1 MGVPSF
7 QQLML
12 PALQTIGRRYDE
24 ISISGLED
32 EVSKALKISLEERQ
46 LRLPSGNQTLFANR
60 LNWARS
66 YLSKARLI
74 ELPRRGYCRATDRGR
89 ELLAEGVSEINF
101 GLLERY
107 PEFVAWRSQTKGGEA
122 TEETESR
129 DDAEESIA
137 SSFELL
143 NAELARNIVGRVHSF
158 SPAFFE
164 RLIIDLL
171 VRMGYGGG
179 RVEMGRAL
187 GRVGDG
193 GVDGVIKED
202 ELGLDVVYVQ
212 AKRLDPNKAVP
223 LSEVRD
229 FVGGLEGHRASKGV
243 MVTTSYFP
251 STAYDFI
258 TRVSKRVV
266 LIDGQAL
273 ANLMIRHRVGVRVKD
288 VYEVR
293 KIDDNYFAEWCAGAA
308 MRLAGAEAR
317 HPAIS
322 VRAVRLGFLGLWPF
336 RYQQLRFWALDFLG
350 FPWILSCES
359 RLINGLRGIKA
370 QKFFAALL
378 PWRSRRPTGIPIVLA
393 CGGAELFMG
402 KSYPSF

>member
-1 MGVPSF
+1 MSVPSF

-12 PALQTIGRRYDE
+12 PALQTIGQRYDE
-24 ISISGLED
+24 ISIAGLEE
-32 EVSKALKISLEERQ
+32 EVGKALRISPEERQ
-46 LRLPSGNQTLFANR
+46 VRLPSGNQTLFGNR

-66 YLSKARLI
+66 YLSKAGLI

-89 ELLAEGVSEINF
+89 ELLAEGPIEIDL

-107 PEFVAWRSQTKGGEA
+107 PEFVAWRSQSKVAEVVEDPGIRENAEA
-122 TEETESR
+122 L
-129 DDAEESIA
+129 IA

-143 NAELARNIVGRVHSF
+143 NTELGRDIVERVHSF

-179 RVEMGRAL
+179 RAEMGRAL

-212 AKRLDPNKAVP
+212 AKRLDPDTGVP
-223 LSEVRD
+223 LREVRD
-229 FVGGLEGHRASKGV
+229 FVGGLEGHRATKGV
-243 MVTTSYFP
+243 LVTTSYFP

-266 LIDGQAL
+266 LIDGQEL
-273 ANLMIRHRVGVRVKD
+273 ANLMIRHRVGIRVKD

-293 KIDDNYFAEWCAGAA
+293 KIDENYFVE
-308 MRLAGAEAR
+308 
-317 HPAIS
+317 
-322 VRAVRLGFLGLWPF
+322 
-336 RYQQLRFWALDFLG
+336 
-350 FPWILSCES
+350 
-359 RLINGLRGIKA
+359 
-370 QKFFAALL
+370 
-378 PWRSRRPTGIPIVLA
+378 
-393 CGGAELFMG
+393 
-402 KSYPSF
+402 

>member
-1 MGVPSF
+1 MSVPSF

-12 PALQTIGRRYDE
+12 PALQPIGQRYDE
-24 ISISGLED
+24 ISIAGLEE
-32 EVSKALKISLEERQ
+32 EVGKALRISPEERQ
-46 LRLPSGNQTLFANR
+46 VMLPSGNQTLFGNR

-66 YLSKARLI
+66 YLSKAGLI

-89 ELLAEGVSEINF
+89 KLLAEGLCEIDL

-107 PEFVAWRSQTKGGEA
+107 PEFVAWRSQSKVAEVV
-122 TEETESR
+122 
-129 DDAEESIA
+129 DDADLRDNAEALIA

-143 NAELARNIVGRVHSF
+143 NAELGREIVERVHSF

-179 RVEMGRAL
+179 RAEMGRAL

-212 AKRLDPNKAVP
+212 AKRLDPDNGVP
-223 LSEVRD
+223 LREVRD
-229 FVGGLEGHRASKGV
+229 FVGGLEGHRATKGV
-243 MVTTSYFP
+243 LVTTSYFP

-266 LIDGQAL
+266 LIDGQEL
-273 ANLMIRHRVGVRVKD
+273 ASLMIRHRVGIRAKD
-288 VYEVR
+288 VYEVL
-293 KIDDNYFAEWCAGAA
+293 KIDENYFIE
-308 MRLAGAEAR
+308 
-317 HPAIS
+317 
-322 VRAVRLGFLGLWPF
+322 
-336 RYQQLRFWALDFLG
+336 
-350 FPWILSCES
+350 
-359 RLINGLRGIKA
+359 
-370 QKFFAALL
+370 
-378 PWRSRRPTGIPIVLA
+378 
-393 CGGAELFMG
+393 
-402 KSYPSF
+402 

>member
-1 MGVPSF
+1 MSVPSF

-12 PALQTIGRRYDE
+12 PALQTMGQRHDE
-24 ISISGLED
+24 ISIAGLEE
-32 EVSKALKISLEERQ
+32 EVGKALRLSVEERQ
-46 LRLPSGNQTLFANR
+46 IRLPSGHQRLFANR

-66 YLSKARLI
+66 YLSKAGLI

-89 ELLAEGVSEINF
+89 KLLAEGVSEIDL

-107 PEFVAWRSQTKGGEA
+107 PEFVAWRCQSKTDEA
-122 TEETESR
+122 VEEPRILENP
-129 DDAEESIA
+129 EELIA

-143 NAELARNIVGRVHSF
+143 NSELARDIVKRVHSF

-187 GRVGDG
+187 GRSGDG

-212 AKRLDPNKAVP
+212 AKRLDPNTGVP
-223 LSEVRD
+223 VCEVRD
-229 FVGGLEGHRASKGV
+229 FVGGLEGHRATKGV
-243 MVTTSYFP
+243 LVTTSYFS

-266 LIDGQAL
+266 LIDGQEL
-273 ANLMIRHRVGVRVKD
+273 ATLMIRHRVGVRVKD

-293 KIDDNYFAEWCAGAA
+293 KIDENYFVE
-308 MRLAGAEAR
+308 
-317 HPAIS
+317 
-322 VRAVRLGFLGLWPF
+322 
-336 RYQQLRFWALDFLG
+336 
-350 FPWILSCES
+350 
-359 RLINGLRGIKA
+359 
-370 QKFFAALL
+370 
-378 PWRSRRPTGIPIVLA
+378 
-393 CGGAELFMG
+393 
-402 KSYPSF
+402 

>member
-1 MGVPSF
+1 MSVPSF

-12 PALQTIGRRYDE
+12 PAPQTIGQRHDE
-24 ISISGLED
+24 ISIAGLEE
-32 EVSKALKISLEERQ
+32 EVGKALRISPEERQ
-46 LRLPSGNQTLFANR
+46 VRLPSGNQTLFGNR

-66 YLSKARLI
+66 YLSKAGLI

-89 ELLAEGVSEINF
+89 ELLAEGPIEIDL

-107 PEFVAWRSQTKGGEA
+107 PEFVAWRSQSKVAEVVEDPGIRENAEA
-122 TEETESR
+122 L
-129 DDAEESIA
+129 IA

-143 NAELARNIVGRVHSF
+143 NTELGRDIVERVHSF

-179 RVEMGRAL
+179 RAEMGRAL

-212 AKRLDPNKAVP
+212 AKRLDPDTGVP
-223 LSEVRD
+223 LREVRD
-229 FVGGLEGHRASKGV
+229 FVGGLEGHRATKGV
-243 MVTTSYFP
+243 LVTTSYFP

-266 LIDGQAL
+266 LIDGQEL
-273 ANLMIRHRVGVRVKD
+273 ANLMIRHRVGIRVKD

-293 KIDDNYFAEWCAGAA
+293 KIDENYFIE
-308 MRLAGAEAR
+308 
-317 HPAIS
+317 
-322 VRAVRLGFLGLWPF
+322 
-336 RYQQLRFWALDFLG
+336 
-350 FPWILSCES
+350 
-359 RLINGLRGIKA
+359 
-370 QKFFAALL
+370 
-378 PWRSRRPTGIPIVLA
+378 
-393 CGGAELFMG
+393 
-402 KSYPSF
+402 

>member
-7 QQLML
+7 KQLML
-12 PALQTIGRRYDE
+12 PALQMLGQRYEE
-24 ISISGLED
+24 ISVAGLED
-32 EVSKALKISLEERQ
+32 EVFKTLRLSQEERQ
-46 LRLPSGNQTLFANR
+46 RMLPSGHQTVFSNR

-66 YLSKARLI
+66 YLSKAGLI

-89 ELLAEGVSEINF
+89 QLLAEGVNEIDF

-107 PEFVAWRSQTKGGEA
+107 PEFVAWRTQQK
-122 TEETESR
+122 TEE
-129 DDAEESIA
+129 DPPEEVPTIENPEDLIA

-143 NAELARNIVGRVHSF
+143 NSELARKIVERVHSF
-158 SPAFFE
+158 TPGFFE
-164 RLIIDLL
+164 RLIVDLL

-179 RVEMGRAL
+179 RMEMGRAI

-212 AKRLDPNKAVP
+212 AKRLDPDTGVP
-223 LSEVRD
+223 LREVRD
-229 FVGGLEGHRASKGV
+229 FVGGLEGHRATKGV
-243 MVTTSYFP
+243 FVTTSYFP

-266 LIDGQAL
+266 LIDGQEL

-293 KIDDNYFAEWCAGAA
+293 KIDENYFVE
-308 MRLAGAEAR
+308 
-317 HPAIS
+317 
-322 VRAVRLGFLGLWPF
+322 
-336 RYQQLRFWALDFLG
+336 
-350 FPWILSCES
+350 
-359 RLINGLRGIKA
+359 
-370 QKFFAALL
+370 
-378 PWRSRRPTGIPIVLA
+378 
-393 CGGAELFMG
+393 
-402 KSYPSF
+402 

>member
-32 EVSKALKISLEERQ
+32 EVSKALKMSLEERQ

-89 ELLAEGVSEINF
+89 ELLAEGVSEIDL

-107 PEFVAWRSQTKGGEA
+107 PEFVAWRSQSKGGEA
-122 TEETESR
+122 AEETESR

-137 SSFELL
+137 SSFELI

-179 RVEMGRAL
+179 RVEMGKAL

-212 AKRLDPNKAVP
+212 AKRLDPNKAV
-223 LSEVRD
+223 L
-229 FVGGLEGHRASKGV
+229 
-243 MVTTSYFP
+243 VTTSYFP
-251 STAYDFI
+251 SSAYDFI

-293 KIDDNYFAEWCAGAA
+293 KIDDSYFAE
-308 MRLAGAEAR
+308 
-317 HPAIS
+317 
-322 VRAVRLGFLGLWPF
+322 
-336 RYQQLRFWALDFLG
+336 
-350 FPWILSCES
+350 
-359 RLINGLRGIKA
+359 
-370 QKFFAALL
+370 
-378 PWRSRRPTGIPIVLA
+378 
-393 CGGAELFMG
+393 
-402 KSYPSF
+402 

>member
-1 MGVPSF
+1 MSVPSF

-12 PALQTIGRRYDE
+12 PALQTIGQRYDE
-24 ISISGLED
+24 ISIAGLED
-32 EVSKALKISLEERQ
+32 EVGKAVRISVEERQ

-66 YLSKARLI
+66 YLSKAGLI

-89 ELLAEGVSEINF
+89 ELLAEGVSEIDL
-101 GLLERY
+101 GTLQRY
-107 PEFVAWRSQTKGGEA
+107 PEFVAWKTQTKGAGA
-122 TEETESR
+122 TELPETREGT
-129 DDAEESIA
+129 EELIA

-143 NAELARNIVGRVHSF
+143 NCELARQIVARVHSF

-164 RLIIDLL
+164 RLIVDLL

-179 RVEMGRAL
+179 RAEMGRAL

-212 AKRLDPNKAVP
+212 AKRLDPNKGVP
-223 LSEVRD
+223 LCEVRD
-229 FVGGLEGHRASKGV
+229 FVGGLEGHRATKGV
-243 MVTTSYFP
+243 LVTTSYFP

-266 LIDGQAL
+266 LIDGQEL
-273 ANLMIRHRVGVRVKD
+273 ANLMIRHRVGIRVKD

-293 KIDDNYFAEWCAGAA
+293 KIDENYFVE
-308 MRLAGAEAR
+308 
-317 HPAIS
+317 
-322 VRAVRLGFLGLWPF
+322 
-336 RYQQLRFWALDFLG
+336 
-350 FPWILSCES
+350 
-359 RLINGLRGIKA
+359 
-370 QKFFAALL
+370 
-378 PWRSRRPTGIPIVLA
+378 
-393 CGGAELFMG
+393 
-402 KSYPSF
+402 

>member
-12 PALQTIGRRYDE
+12 PTLQTIGQRYDE

-32 EVSKALKISLEERQ
+32 EVGKALKISSEDRR

-66 YLSKARLI
+66 YLSKAGLI

-89 ELLAEGVSEINF
+89 DLLAEGISEIDL
-101 GLLERY
+101 GTLERY
-107 PEFVAWRSQTKGGEA
+107 PEFVSWRSQGKREA
-122 TEETESR
+122 VEETGSR
-129 DDAEESIA
+129 DEAEESIA

-143 NAELARNIVGRVHSF
+143 NAELARDIVGRVHAF

-171 VRMGYGGG
+171 LRMGYGGG

-212 AKRLDPNKAVP
+212 AKRLDPNKGVP
-223 LSEVRD
+223 LGEVRD

-243 MVTTSYFP
+243 LVTTSYFP

-266 LIDGQAL
+266 LIDGQGL

-293 KIDDNYFAEWCAGAA
+293 KIDEAYFVE
-308 MRLAGAEAR
+308 
-317 HPAIS
+317 
-322 VRAVRLGFLGLWPF
+322 
-336 RYQQLRFWALDFLG
+336 
-350 FPWILSCES
+350 
-359 RLINGLRGIKA
+359 
-370 QKFFAALL
+370 
-378 PWRSRRPTGIPIVLA
+378 
-393 CGGAELFMG
+393 
-402 KSYPSF
+402 